1 MRDPHQVLGVPWNAD
16 PRHIRAA
23 YRKRAAEF
31 HPDRNSEPDAA
42 ERLKEVVEAYRFLS
56 NPSRYVQDQ
65 DDYQAAASGGA
76 ASVSTAEFRR
86 QQTFWYHFQK
96 LIAPRESRWLPA
108 HATRCRLAIVFSAGL
123 TCLFLFDPACA
134 QMRMPDTG
142 FDEFIIVG
150 LLLASTI
157 VIVCPYLFA
166 EIPLYTNRR
175 GLEPSV
181 PEWLVESYGW
191 IGLLSILVMIAVGSR
206 FFGFG

>member
-1 MRDPHQVLGVPWNAD
+1 L
-16 PRHIRAA
+16 
-23 YRKRAAEF
+23 
-31 HPDRNSEPDAA
+31 
-42 ERLKEVVEAYRFLS
+42 RLTGSFL
-56 NPSRYVQDQ
+56 QDQ